1 MNRGEKIY
9 LKEMTYDMFHM
20 FFKEYINDKDLYLDK
35 NDFNDYIYSEERVNQ
50 YIQKQID
57 KNRIVLAIMYD
68 DLIVGEIKIYDI
80 IDNVSATLGITI
92 INDSYKGLGIG
103 TKAELLAIDYVFYTL
118 NIPVLYAD
126 SIITNT
132 RSQHVLEKVGFTCI
146 GQDETKKYYK
156 IEKR

>member
-1 MNRGEKIY
+1 MAHIY
-9 LKEMTYDMFHM
+9 LKEMTYEMYHM
-20 FFKEYINDKDLYLDK
+20 FFIEYVNDMDLYLDEK
-35 NDFNDYIYSEERVNQ
+35 DFHEYVYTKERVDQ
-50 YIQKQID
+50 YIQKQIE
-57 KNRIVLAIMYD
+57 KKRIVLAIMYD
-68 DLIVGEIKIYDI
+68 DIIVGEIKIYDI
-80 IDNVSATLGITI
+80 KDNVSATLGITM

-132 RSQHVLEKVGFTCI
+132 RSQHVLEKVGFKCI
-146 GQDETKKYYK
+146 GQDEIKKYYK